1 MVILNLPL
9 ELLIIC
15 YININNKDME
25 EKDVFE
31 FFEGVEHHRG
41 IVIAILESYDHGS
54 DWYVEY
60 LCYSQ
65 NKLFILAEEGIRLF
79 DEYSFDILDESVTYK
94 VKGILV
100 DYASIP
106 ELDNIIQE
114 SYSSNNI
121 TKITSD

>member
-1 MVILNLPL
+1 
-9 ELLIIC
+9 
-15 YININNKDME
+15 ME
-25 EKDVFE
+25 ERDVFE
-31 FFEGVEHHRG
+31 FFEGTKHHRG
-41 IVIAILESYDHGS
+41 TVIAILESYDHGS

-65 NKLFILAEEGIRLF
+65 NKLFILVEEGIRLF

-106 ELDNIIQE
+106 ELDDIIQE